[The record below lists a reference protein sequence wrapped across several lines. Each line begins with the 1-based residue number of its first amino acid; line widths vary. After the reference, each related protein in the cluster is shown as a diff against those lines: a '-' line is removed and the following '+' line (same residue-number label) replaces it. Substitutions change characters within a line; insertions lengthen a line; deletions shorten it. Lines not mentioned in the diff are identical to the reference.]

1 MTISNQQAVEV
12 EEWVRANILPI
23 VRPLGPPAPS
33 YAHCIGLDRF
43 LGGCFHNYI
52 SEWAVVP
59 IEPHCLDSIAHL
71 SVTLRGMLVLDDFR
85 RDTAIPQQ
93 LASDCIQAHHQL
105 RRIAI
110 RSICDVG
117 GSSRAAQA
125 MIDESDCVIEKAY
138 SALNNGQFP
147 TMSTVLGKCDYIR
160 VPARAAHLA
169 VDLFRLSQFE
179 AFLNYYFFSLQ
190 LIDDFFD
197 MQEDYYGQLNH
208 TLFVWNLPKDQ
219 ADALINHRSLLVSY
233 VANYIGTNLS
243 TLLDTMVHKA
253 PLSRRLVSETIK
265 LMARWTDGVA
275 SATEG
280 SMNLR
285 GDYERYVPPA
295 ALGDRYAC
303 ASLAELCQGA
313 PDRSFDE
320 FRAEIIHERA
330 SLASAEWF
338 RGQRTSTVDYQ
349 V

>member
-1 MTISNQQAVEV
+1 MTLSNQQTTEV

-59 IEPHCLDSIAHL
+59 LEPQCIDSIAHL
-71 SVTLRGMLVLDDFR
+71 SVTLRAMLVLDDFR

-110 RSICDVG
+110 RSTCAVV

-125 MIDESDCVIEKAY
+125 MIDESDCVIENAY
-138 SALNNGQFP
+138 SALDNGQPP
-147 TMSTVLGKCDYIR
+147 TMSTVLDKCDYIR
-160 VPARAAHLA
+160 VPARAAHL
-169 VDLFRLSQFE
+169 VDDLFPLSQFE
-179 AFLNYYFFSLQ
+179 AFLQYYFFSLQ

-197 MQEDYYGQLNH
+197 MQEDYYGQFNH
-208 TLFVWNLPKDQ
+208 NLFVWNLAKDE
-219 ADALINHRSLLVSY
+219 ADALIDHRPRFVSS
-233 VANYIGTNLS
+233 VANYIGMNLS
-243 TLLDTMVHKA
+243 KLLDTIAHHA

-265 LMARWTDGVA
+265 LMARWTGGVA
-275 SATEG
+275 SGTEG
-280 SMNLR
+280 SMNMR
-285 GDYERYVPPA
+285 GDYEHYVPPA
-295 ALGDRYAC
+295 SVGDRYAR
-303 ASLAELCQGA
+303 AGLAELCRGA
-313 PDRSFDE
+313 PDRCFDE
-320 FRAEIIHERA
+320 FRAEIIHARA

-338 RGQRTSTVDYQ
+338 NGQRTSTADS
-349 V
+349 